1 MLLTSI
7 YINIFICL
15 LMLIFQWRE
24 NKTVVYLI
32 LIIIIFN
39 IRQLSGLLIS
49 SYQKEDDLVK
59 ILFKADPLVY
69 LIGPLILYYFKS
81 LIQGKLVFDY
91 KFLLFMLPAF
101 VIFVN
106 SLPYYQLP
114 LQEKLNVIKSIKQNS
129 YVLNFPHRHTLLFS
143 FKTQTKFI
151 IISNFLFFI
160 YSIRYYILERKAIQL
175 KTKNIQFIHTNFLLF
190 LISIF
195 PGLLILI
202 YSSYRF
208 SKFSISTTDNSEYHY
223 LFTIVTPISFILFPK
238 LIYGFN
244 SNSTISQIFQNLINR
259 LFSDTTHLAT
269 EIAEQSSDYE
279 RIIRFI
285 ETKKPYLNSN
295 FSLHTLSHD
304 LNMPHVRLSNC
315 FSKEIK
321 TTFPEYRNRKR
332 IEHSIQLF
340 KENEHRQISI
350 EGIAT
355 QCGFKN
361 RSSFYLAFKA
371 EYDMTPTEWIAKY
384 L

>member
-7 YINIFICL
+7 YINIIICL
-15 LMLIFQWRE
+15 LILNFQWRE

-39 IRQLSGLLIS
+39 VRQISGLLLGS
-49 SYQKEDDLVK
+49 NQNEDILVK
-59 ILFKADPLVY
+59 ILFTSDPIIY

-81 LIQGKLVFDY
+81 LIKGKLVFDY
-91 KFLLFMLPAF
+91 KFLLFILPAF
-101 VIFVN
+101 LIFVN
-106 SLPYYQLP
+106 SIPYYQLP
-114 LQEKLNVIKSIKQNS
+114 LQEKINVIKSIKQNS
-129 YVLNFPHRHTLLFS
+129 YVLNFPYRHTLLFS

-151 IISNFLFFI
+151 LSSNILFFI
-160 YSIRYYILERKAIQL
+160 YSIRYYNLERKSIQV
-175 KTKNIQFIHTNFLLF
+175 KAKNIQFINTNIFLF

-195 PGLLILI
+195 PGLLLLF
-202 YSSYRF
+202 YSSYKF
-208 SKFSISTTDNSEYHY
+208 SKFSISSNDNNEYHY
-223 LFTIVTPISFILFPK
+223 LFTIITPISFLMFPK
-238 LIYGFN
+238 LIYGLH
-244 SNSTISQIFQNLINR
+244 SNSSISHIFQNLINR
-259 LFSDTTHLAT
+259 LFKDNTNAGEVIS
-269 EIAEQSSDYE
+269 EQSSDRD
-279 RIIRFI
+279 RIIQFI

-304 LNMPHVRLSNC
+304 LNMPHLRVSSC

-321 TTFPEYRNRKR
+321 SAFPEYRNRKR

-340 KENEHRQISI
+340 KDNQHHQISI

-371 EYDMTPTEWIAKY
+371 VYGMTPSEWMSKN